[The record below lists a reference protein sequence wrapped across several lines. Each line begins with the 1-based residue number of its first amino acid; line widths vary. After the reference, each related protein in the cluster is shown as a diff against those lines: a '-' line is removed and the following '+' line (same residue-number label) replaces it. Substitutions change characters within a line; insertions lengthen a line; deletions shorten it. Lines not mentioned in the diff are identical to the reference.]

1 MGDAMEAPENR
12 RILIVDDNESIHAD
26 FRKILGA
33 ADALSAAVDSAA
45 AALFDDRQA
54 PRPQAGFE
62 IDSAYQGEE
71 GLTLAQERAE
81 EGRPYALA
89 FVDVRMPPGWNG
101 VETVR
106 RLWQVDGR
114 LQVVLCTAYS
124 DYSWNDIIEQ
134 IGEND
139 GLLIL
144 KKPFDNIEVR
154 QLAWALVAKWN
165 LAQKANRTLR
175 DLRET
180 VNRQTRA
187 LRSAHDETVY
197 RLVRASLCRDEETGS
212 HIRRTGLS
220 SELLAAA
227 AGWGS
232 ARIEQ
237 LRLAAPMH
245 DVGKIGIPDAILR
258 KQGQLTPEETAIMQ
272 AHTTLGATM
281 LAGSESP
288 FFQMAHDIALYH
300 HEHWD
305 GSGYPAGLAGEA
317 IPEAARIVAI
327 VDVYDAL
334 THDRVYRRE
343 LPEDE
348 VVKIM
353 LAGRG
358 THFDP
363 RLLDI
368 FMSQLPEMRAIAQAA
383 PDEEETASFEAAR
396 AVVLKSFLSQS
407 AAEEDATSGVSPD

>member
-1 MGDAMEAPENR
+1 
-12 RILIVDDNESIHAD
+12 
-26 FRKILGA
+26 
-33 ADALSAAVDSAA
+33 
-45 AALFDDRQA
+45 
-54 PRPQAGFE
+54 
-62 IDSAYQGEE
+62 
-71 GLTLAQERAE
+71 
-81 EGRPYALA
+81 
-89 FVDVRMPPGWNG
+89 
-101 VETVR
+101 
-106 RLWQVDGR
+106 
-114 LQVVLCTAYS
+114 
-124 DYSWNDIIEQ
+124 
-134 IGEND
+134 
-139 GLLIL
+139 LIL

-227 AGWGS
+227 AGWDS

-258 KQGQLTPEETAIMQ
+258 KQGQLTPEEIAIMQ

-383 PDEEETASFEAAR
+383 PDEEETAAFEAAR

-407 AAEEDATSGVSPD
+407 ADDASSARSPD